1 VLRGDVVVLETV
13 KGGGHVLRAVLRRS
27 ELTGGEHEV
36 GLANG
41 AGRRVIVARLRL
53 LTALHRVA
61 PSFQLLTEHLVSAG
75 LRLCLRILV
84 AKHRLLSR

>member
-1 VLRGDVVVLETV
+1 MKLDLRMAPDVVLLLPNQSQSNAQI
-13 KGGGHVLRAVLRRS
+13 KRLNAS
-27 ELTGGEHEV
+27 LT
-36 GLANG
+36 
-41 AGRRVIVARLRL
+41 RLRL